1 MPAKPKRKLPLYIP
15 KIMADLIWA
24 TTKDSTSVHFGFG
37 HKCHKHGKLFDLQH
51 IGTCNLIS
59 GCTDI
64 ARYAEMI
71 KRATTSGSG
80 TRRCWRISSSST
92 PSWPSSWPT

>member
-1 MPAKPKRKLPLYIP
+1 MPAKPKRNLPLYIP

-24 TTKDSTSVHFGFG
+24 TTKDSMSVHFGFG

-51 IGTCNLIS
+51 IGTCNLLS
-59 GCTDI
+59 GCPDI

-71 KRATTSGSG
+71 KKGDNIRDWDQKVLADAIIQYT
-80 TRRCWRISSSST
+80 
-92 PSWPSSWPT
+92 